1 MKRLIATLLAALMLI
16 SMPALAEDADGKQGE
31 AQQSELKMV
40 SFADASARDTELMLL
55 ADELTMQMAA
65 LGSTQGYVKMM
76 TLSDEIQGVVNEI
89 VAHDYSAPRRSMVIF
104 MEKDSVDALGK
115 IVMDASGVKFDEDN
129 AGMSKIIFGRALAS
143 IGASILAEKS
153 SDWLTVGSIIAA
165 NKAHIVKDVPAG
177 IAYVVNDYG
186 EGVPYSW
193 TSFEVGEDCAALISS
208 RYVHEGSEKMKQLF
222 EGSGSL
228 NMPDMDMDIDMDM
241 LPMSS
246 VLYDRADGKA
256 E

>member
-1 MKRLIATLLAALMLI
+1 MKRLIATLLAAMMLI
-16 SMPALAEDADGKQGE
+16 SMPALADDADGKQDE

-40 SFADASARDTELMLL
+40 PFADASARDTELMLL
-55 ADELTMQMAA
+55 ADEMTMQMAA

-153 SDWLTVGSIIAA
+153 SDWLAVGSIIAA
-165 NKAHIVKDVPAG
+165 NKARIVKDVPAG

-193 TSFEVGEDCAALISS
+193 TSFEVGEDGAALISS
-208 RYVHEGSEKMKQLF
+208 RYVHESSEKMKQLF
-222 EGSGSL
+222 EESGSL
-228 NMPDMDMDIDMDM
+228 NIPGMDMDIDMP
-241 LPMSS
+241 PMPG
-246 VLYDRADGKA
+246 VLYDRAEDKA

>member
-1 MKRLIATLLAALMLI
+1 
-16 SMPALAEDADGKQGE
+16 
-31 AQQSELKMV
+31 
-40 SFADASARDTELMLL
+40 MLL
-55 ADELTMQMAA
+55 ADEMTMQMAA
-65 LGSTQGYVKMM
+65 LGSTQEYMDMM
-76 TLSDEIQGVVNEI
+76 VMPSGDMQGIIDDI
-89 VAHDYSAPRRSMVIF
+89 VAHDYSVPRRSMVIF
-104 MEKDSVDALGK
+104 MEKDSVDTLGK

-153 SDWLTVGSIIAA
+153 SDWLTVSSIIAA
-165 NKAHIVKDVPAG
+165 GKARIVKDVPAG

-193 TSFEVGEDCAALISS
+193 TSFEVGEDGAALISS

>member
-1 MKRLIATLLAALMLI
+1 MKRLIAMLLAALMLI
-16 SMPALAEDADGKQGE
+16 SMPALADDADGKQDE
-31 AQQSELKMV
+31 AQQSELHMV

-55 ADELTMQMAA
+55 ADEMTMQMDA
-65 LGSTQGYVKMM
+65 LGSMQGYVEMM

-143 IGASILAEKS
+143 IGDMTAAMKGQSWIIGSSILARN
-153 SDWLTVGSIIAA
+153 AA
-165 NKAHIVKDVPAG
+165 RAVKNVPAG
-177 IAYVVNDYG
+177 IAYVINDYG

-193 TSFEVGEDCAALISS
+193 TSFEVSEDGAAFIVSI
-208 RYVHEGSEKMKQLF
+208 YVPEDNEVVEQLF
-222 EGSGSL
+222 EARGSVSIPGMEL
-228 NMPDMDMDIDMDM
+228 GM
-241 LPMSS
+241 LPMSN
-246 VLYDRADGKA
+246 VLYDRAEGKA